1 MQVHLI
7 WWKKLLMR
15 KGRCSYAQTFRT
27 SEQPINDT
35 WSHHCHVHVR
45 PSHDCFCAYAAAS
58 RRSSLTTA
66 AKASGLTPCSHKA
79 TRMASVW
86 RSKPVPSTSDMRC
99 TRSSDSLALCNATPS
114 ISPPPFSISLS
125 RSRATFSSPALAS
138 PSLLPLS
145 RLYCACR
152 FQGTRRTDS

>member
-1 MQVHLI
+1 MMHP
-7 WWKKLLMR
+7 LLL
-15 KGRCSYAQTFRT
+15 KFSTF
-27 SEQPINDT
+27 
-35 WSHHCHVHVR
+35 HVTEKNER
-45 PSHDCFCAYAAAS
+45 RDESSSPSHDCFCAYAAAS

-99 TRSSDSLALCNATPS
+99 TRSSDSLALA
-114 ISPPPFSISLS
+114 
-125 RSRATFSSPALAS
+125 R

-145 RLYCACR
+145 RDLLFSRSLVCIALAVSKE
-152 FQGTRRTDS
+152 RRERTASDTYS